1 MKNKIILLIFF
12 LFFNLLTIN
21 NILSDE
27 IIFETPEIE
36 IFENGN
42 LLKAHKG
49 GKAITDKNTE
59 IVADKFE
66 YNKTTSI
73 LTANGNVLATDSL
86 NKTSIKAEEIE
97 YNNITSEIIATKNVE
112 LRDYLKDVVINANK
126 IIYLINKKKISTE
139 GKTKIVIENKYYVNS
154 SDVIFL
160 KNEMQIFSDK
170 YTSLIDDKENFYTVE
185 RFNYLINDKL
195 FRGKKINLN
204 TKENDKYFFDEGMVN
219 LKTNEIY
226 GKDLEVNFDNG
237 VFGNKNNEPR
247 LKGNIAYSNKNITKV
262 SKGVFTT
269 CKRRED
275 DKCPPWII
283 ESKEVKHDKIKK
295 IIYYKNAWLKIYDVP
310 VLYFPKFFHP
320 DPTVKRQSGFLTPQI
335 GDSEILGSSAYIPY
349 FYVISNDKDLTFKPR
364 IFGDNKFSIQS
375 EYRQVTKNSKN
386 IFDFSLTSGHKSNTS
401 DSKDTRTHFFSN
413 SKIDLNFDNFDY
425 SNLEIQLQKTSND
438 TYLKLFKLE
447 SPLFGSNKIS
457 TDVSV
462 LDTFLTLTTNKDDLS
477 FDTTLKI
484 YEKLGSANSDRYE
497 FIFPSYNLSKILNTK
512 DNLKG
517 ALSLN
522 SSGSQHINN
531 TNVYE
536 TQIINDLS
544 YQSEDKFLN
553 NGIIN
558 KFNVLFK
565 NVNSTGKNSTQY
577 KNSVET
583 ELLSSLL
590 FESSYPLLREGIN
603 FNNFFTPKLSLRYS
617 PNSMKNL
624 KDEDRRIDINN
635 IWSLNRIASSST
647 IESGQSLT
655 VGAEY
660 KKSRNIDIK
669 KVLDEEYPVDVFE
682 LSLATV
688 FRDEKNENL
697 PSTSTLGDKSSDIV
711 GHIKLEPNSFFSA
724 NYNYSIDNNLNELK
738 YNELSTTFSVNNFVT
753 SFKYLEENQPIGT
766 SHYIDN
772 TTSYDFNETS
782 SITFSA
788 RRNKEIDLTEYYNL
802 VYQYKNDCLT
812 AAVEYKKD
820 FYVDNDIKPTEQLFF
835 SITIIPLGAYET
847 KNIIPK

>member
-1 MKNKIILLIFF
+1 
-12 LFFNLLTIN
+12 
-21 NILSDE
+21 
-27 IIFETPEIE
+27 
-36 IFENGN
+36 
-42 LLKAHKG
+42 
-49 GKAITDKNTE
+49 
-59 IVADKFE
+59 
-66 YNKTTSI
+66 
-73 LTANGNVLATDSL
+73 
-86 NKTSIKAEEIE
+86 
-97 YNNITSEIIATKNVE
+97 
-112 LRDYLKDVVINANK
+112 
-126 IIYLINKKKISTE
+126 
-139 GKTKIVIENKYYVNS
+139 
-154 SDVIFL
+154 
-160 KNEMQIFSDK
+160 
-170 YTSLIDDKENFYTVE
+170 
-185 RFNYLINDKL
+185 
-195 FRGKKINLN
+195 
-204 TKENDKYFFDEGMVN
+204 MVN

-226 GKDLEVNFDNG
+226 GKDLEVNFDNSL
-237 VFGNKNNEPR
+237 FENINNEPR
-247 LKGNIAYSNKNITKV
+247 LKGNIAYSNKNKTEV

-275 DKCPPWII
+275 DKCPPWVI
-283 ESKEVKHDKIKK
+283 ESKEIKHDKIKK

-386 IFDFSLTSGHKSNTS
+386 IFDFSLTSGHKSSTS
-401 DSKDTRTHFFSN
+401 DSKDNRTHFFSN

-484 YEKLGSANSDRYE
+484 YEKLGNANSDRYE
-497 FIFPSYNLSKILNTK
+497 FIFPSYNLSKIINTK

-536 TQIINDLS
+536 AQIINDLS

-577 KNSVET
+577 KNSVGT

-603 FNNFFTPKLSLRYS
+603 FNNYFTPKLSLRYS
-617 PNSMKNL
+617 PNNMKNL

-660 KKSRNIDIK
+660 KKSRNIDVK

-812 AAVEYKKD
+812 AAVQYKKD

-835 SITIIPLGAYET
+835 SITIVPLGAYET

>member
-21 NILSDE
+21 NILGDE

-49 GKAITDKNTE
+49 GKAKTDKNTE

-86 NKTSIKAEEIE
+86 NKTSIKAEEME

-126 IIYLINKKKISTE
+126 IIYLINKKKISTK

-204 TKENDKYFFDEGMVN
+204 TKEKDKYFFDDGMVN

-237 VFGNKNNEPR
+237 VFDNKNNEPR
-247 LKGNIAYSNKNITKV
+247 LKGNIAYSNINKTEV

-295 IIYYKNAWLKIYDVP
+295 IIHYKNAWLKIYKVP
-310 VLYFPKFFHP
+310 VLYYPKFFHP

-364 IFGDNKFSIQS
+364 VFGDNKFSIQS

-386 IFDFSLTSGHKSNTS
+386 IFDFSLTDGHKSSSS
-401 DSKDTRTHFFSN
+401 DSKDNRTHFFSN

-484 YEKLGSANSDRYE
+484 YEKLGSADSDRYE
-497 FIFPSYNLSKILNTK
+497 FIFPSYNLNKILNT
-512 DNLKG
+512 
-517 ALSLN
+517 
-522 SSGSQHINN
+522 
-531 TNVYE
+531 
-536 TQIINDLS
+536 ND
-544 YQSEDKFLN
+544 
-553 NGIIN
+553 
-558 KFNVLFK
+558 
-565 NVNSTGKNSTQY
+565 NSTGKNSTQY
-577 KNSVET
+577 KNSVGT

-590 FESSYPLLREGIN
+590 FESSYPLLREGID

-647 IESGQSLT
+647 VESGQSLT

-660 KKSRNIDIK
+660 KKSRNVDVK
-669 KVLDEEYPVDVFE
+669 KVSDEEYPVDVLE
-682 LSLATV
+682 VSLATV

-738 YNELSTTFSVNNFVT
+738 YNELSTTFCVNNFVT

-766 SHYIDN
+766 SHYLEN
-772 TTSYDFNETS
+772 TALYDFNETS
-782 SITFSA
+782 SISFST
-788 RRNKEIDLTEYYNL
+788 RQNKEIDLTEYYNL

-812 AAVEYKKD
+812 AAVQYKKD

-835 SITIIPLGAYET
+835 SITIVPLGAYET